1 MEIEL
6 CNKLSNLVHDLNV
19 LEDNDYL
26 EDILKKLDSESYVY
40 EQLKDLED
48 IDNDMAIDYTISECK
63 RMLIG
68 EIISI
73 VKILYQ

>member
-6 CNKLSNLVHDLNV
+6 HDKLSKLVHDLNV

-26 EDILKKLDSESYVY
+26 EDILKELDTNSYVY

-48 IDNDMAIDYTISECK
+48 IDNDITIDYTISECK
-63 RMLIG
+63 RMLTG

-73 VKILYQ
+73 VKVLY